1 MGERREIGR
10 GGAPVVQPQK
20 DSPLQV
26 AVIIGSTREGRV
38 GEGVGRWFGELAAR
52 RNDLAVRIVDLA
64 DFAFPANY
72 PGRATPGMV
81 AFVDQ
86 IGRAEAFVVV
96 TPEYNHSFPASL
108 KQAID
113 YAYDEW
119 QAKPV
124 GFVSYGCGSLGMHA
138 VDHLRTVFTALHAV
152 TMRDS
157 VGLDLLAVA
166 PPGDDERLAPAV
178 RTLLDQLC
186 WWGLALRAAR
196 AV

>member
-1 MGERREIGR
+1 MTEPSTGN
-10 GGAPVVQPQK
+10 
-20 DSPLQV
+20 PLRV

-38 GEGVGRWFGELAAR
+38 GEGVGRWFGEQAR
-52 RNDLAVRIVDLA
+52 HRYDLAVTVVDLA
-64 DFAFPANY
+64 EFALPANY
-72 PGRATPGMV
+72 PGRATPPTV
-81 AFVDQ
+81 AFLEQ

-124 GFVSYGCGSLGMHA
+124 GFVSYGCGSVGMHA
-138 VDHLRTVFTALHAV
+138 VDQLRTVFTALHAV

-157 VGLDLLAVA
+157 VSFDLLAVA
-166 PPGDDERLAPAV
+166 PLRDGDRLRPAV

-186 WWGLALRAAR
+186 WWGFALRVARAAR
-196 AV
+196 PYVS

>member
-1 MGERREIGR
+1 
-10 GGAPVVQPQK
+10 VTQPP
-20 DSPLQV
+20 DGIALQV

-38 GEGVGRWFGELAAR
+38 GDGVGRWFGEQAR
-52 RNDLAVRIVDLA
+52 RRTDLAVTIVDLA
-64 DFAFPANY
+64 DFAFPTNY
-72 PGRATPGMV
+72 PGRATPAMV

-157 VGLDLLAVA
+157 VALDVLAVA
-166 PPGDDERLAPAV
+166 PPADDERLAAAV

-186 WWGLALRAAR
+186 WWGFALRAAR
-196 AV
+196 AVRPYVA

>member
-1 MGERREIGR
+1 VTR
-10 GGAPVVQPQK
+10 PQ
-20 DSPLQV
+20 DQIPLQV
-26 AVIIGSTREGRV
+26 AVIVGSTREGRV
-38 GEGVGRWFGELAAR
+38 GDGIGRWFGEQAR
-52 RNDLAVRIVDLA
+52 CRDDLAVTMVDLA
-64 DFAFPANY
+64 DFPFPANY
-72 PGRATPGMV
+72 PRRPAPSMV

-124 GFVSYGCGSLGMHA
+124 GFVSYGCGSLGTHA

-157 VGLDLLAVA
+157 VAFDLLAVA
-166 PPGDDERLAPAV
+166 PQRDGERLGPAV

-196 AV
+196 ATRPYVS